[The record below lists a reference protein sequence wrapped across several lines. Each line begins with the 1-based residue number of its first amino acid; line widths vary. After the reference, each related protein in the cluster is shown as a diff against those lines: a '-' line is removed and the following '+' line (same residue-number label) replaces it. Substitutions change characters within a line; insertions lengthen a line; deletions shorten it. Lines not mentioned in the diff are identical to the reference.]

1 VSLDPVV
8 EKTRSNNAGQTKDRP
23 TSNVERLLEAG
34 LFAPLGFVLKRREV
48 VPELA
53 KAGRQQ
59 ISFCQSLGKAALSTL
74 IKQSGGPT
82 ARGAAPAK
90 TTKAGK
96 ATGASE
102 PSKPGNKAT
111 ASKAARPS
119 PAEAAKST
127 STKAKASETTKP
139 STAEASKAGASKT
152 MASKST
158 KPAKSTSTKSMASR
172 STKPSKAGASKT
184 MASKSTKPSKAGAS
198 KTMASKSTKPSKA
211 GASKTMASKAK
222 ASKDG
227 ASKTAT
233 SKTTERT
240 ASRKAK
246 SKNTAVIP
254 NYESLTARE
263 IIGLARD
270 CSEAQAAWIR
280 AQESAGKQRVTI
292 IRALDARD
300 G

>member
-198 KTMASKSTKPSKA
+198 KTMASK
-211 GASKTMASKAK
+211 AK